1 MTHEDDRRILTSIP
15 YKEGEIKIII
25 AKKDCELGNHY
36 HKIKTENFRL
46 IEGEAVATI
55 EQKEYDLFFQPKSVF
70 VKPYQKHSFKITKD
84 SILFCICSHPYDEND
99 DYTD

>member
-15 YKEGEIKIII
+15 YKDGEIKIII

-36 HKIKTENFRL
+36 HKIKTEEFTL
-46 IEGEAVATI
+46 ISGMAILELNG
-55 EQKEYDLFFQPKSVF
+55 DLLDMWDGSRKVNPNDR
-70 VKPYQKHSFKITKD
+70 HSFEIKKD
-84 SILFCICSHPYDEND
+84 SILTCICSHPYDEND